1 VSGGV
6 HRIRGLPPRTERP
19 SILGVSGTSSRLLQ
33 VAALLGSRPSWS
45 AAELASRM
53 KVTQRTV
60 RRDIARLREIGYSVE
75 SDPGRF
81 GGYRLAAEGRALP
94 LVLDDEEVF
103 AVAVALREAAQTR
116 LLGDDQ
122 AALSALL
129 KLRRMLPARMATL
142 LGAMD
147 ETVEQTARGAGQ
159 PLSTGLLA
167 ELANACR
174 RSERLRLTYRDMAGR
189 ETERRVDPH
198 RLVFTGHRWYF
209 VAYDVDREAWRTFR
223 ADRVL
228 AAAPTGRIVE
238 PADPPEA
245 ARLVAQVLT
254 SDYPLYAT
262 VRLPLPLDEARRHIP
277 PTSGVHRP
285 DGPDATV
292 VELGGRDVA
301 SLAELLV
308 GLGVPVRVLSPDTV
322 REAVRV
328 RAAALAE
335 QNAPLEIGDRRV
347 PDGERQLRPEGRRRG
362 LESRGSP
369 VGEDTAGDLDAG
381 GRGEGVPAG
390 GVDQ

>member
-1 VSGGV
+1 M
-6 HRIRGLPPRTERP
+6 
-19 SILGVSGTSSRLLQ
+19 SGTSSRLLQ
-33 VAALLGSRPSWS
+33 VLALLGSRPSWS
-45 AAELASRM
+45 AAELAGRM
-53 KVTQRTV
+53 KVTPRTV

-81 GGYRLAAEGRALP
+81 GGYRLAGEGRVLP
-94 LVLDDEEVF
+94 LVLDDDEVF

-116 LLGDDQ
+116 VLGDDQ

-147 ETVEQTARGAGQ
+147 ETVEQTARGGGQ
-159 PLSTGLLA
+159 PLSAGLLA

-174 RSERLRLTYRDMAGR
+174 RSERVRLTYRDMGGR

-238 PADPPEA
+238 LADPPEA
-245 ARLVAQVLT
+245 ARLVAKVLT

-262 VRLPLPLDEARRHIP
+262 VRLPLPLDEARRRIP
-277 PTSGVHRP
+277 PTSGTHRP

-292 VELGGRDVA
+292 VQLGGRDVA
-301 SLAELLV
+301 SLAELLL

-335 QNAPLEIGDRRV
+335 QNAPPRDR
-347 PDGERQLRPEGRRRG
+347 
-362 LESRGSP
+362 
-369 VGEDTAGDLDAG
+369 
-381 GRGEGVPAG
+381 
-390 GVDQ
+390 